1 MVCRDFILPEFCK
14 PRLFLSSIQFAQLI
28 LHYPSAKRH
37 TPPDTCFLPQ
47 HWDALQACGA
57 EDWFL
62 ESCQKIE
69 YLFPRGHGAA
79 MADCLARLVWYAI
92 HAPKESE
99 AVFKKAAEQN
109 GF

>member
-1 MVCRDFILPEFCK
+1 MEYVRVGK
-14 PRLFLSSIQFAQLI
+14 A
-28 LHYPSAKRH
+28 SAKRH

-79 MADCLARLVWYAI
+79 MADCLAKLVWYAI
-92 HAPKESE
+92 YTPKETE
-99 AVFKKAAEQN
+99 EVFKKAAEQN

>member
-1 MVCRDFILPEFCK
+1 MLDYLARRGCPYETAFEIMEYVRIGK
-14 PRLFLSSIQFAQLI
+14 A
-28 LHYPSAKRH
+28 SAKRH
-37 TPPDTCFLPQ
+37 TPPDTCFLPR

-62 ESCQKIE
+62 ESCRKIE

-79 MADCLARLVWYAI
+79 MADCLAKLVWYAI
-92 HAPKESE
+92 YTPKETE
-99 AVFKKAAEQN
+99 EVFKKAAEQI